1 MEGISKGTLRSSFFY
16 SQNLAGLHKL
26 YYSVFRLEV
35 CVMEHRLPYYMAYPM
50 PMQYDDER
58 MERRDFEYMKSMYPM
73 TVKRLLPYIE
83 EECDR
88 MSYEG
93 SMIYDEY
100 PDQLQMYLMC
110 SRIYDRVRKEKP
122 KDDMEMEMQ
131 VSRNDDQLRDLIQI
145 LLFQELFRRRSRHR
159 RNRRRF
165 Y

>member
-1 MEGISKGTLRSSFFY
+1 MY

-35 CVMEHRLPYYMAYPM
+35 CVMDQHLPYYMAYPM
-50 PMQYDDER
+50 PLVYDDER

-73 TVKRLLPYIE
+73 TVKRLLPYVE

-100 PDQLQMYLMC
+100 PDQLQIYMMC
-110 SRIYDRVRKEKP
+110 NRIYDRARKQNS
-122 KDDMEMEMQ
+122 KDDSEMEMQ

-145 LLFQELFRRRSRHR
+145 LVFQELFRRRTRHR

>member
-1 MEGISKGTLRSSFFY
+1 
-16 SQNLAGLHKL
+16 
-26 YYSVFRLEV
+26 
-35 CVMEHRLPYYMAYPM
+35 MEHRLPYYMAYPM

-73 TVKRLLPYIE
+73 TVKRLLPFVE

-100 PDQLQMYLMC
+100 PDQLQMYLMRN
-110 SRIYDRVRKEKP
+110 RIYDRAIRENRG
-122 KDDMEMEMQ
+122 DSLGMEMQ
-131 VSRNDDQLRDLIQI
+131 VSGNDDQLKDLIQI

>member
-1 MEGISKGTLRSSFFY
+1 M
-16 SQNLAGLHKL
+16 

-35 CVMEHRLPYYMAYPM
+35 CVMDYRMPYYMAYPM
-50 PMQYDDER
+50 PLQYDDER
-58 MERRDFEYMKSMYPM
+58 MERRDFEYMKSMYPL
-73 TVKRLLPYIE
+73 TVKRLLPFVE

-100 PDQLQMYLMC
+100 PDQLQIRMMC
-110 SRIYDRVRKEKP
+110 NRIYNRAKETKP
-122 KDDMEMEMQ
+122 KNDLEMEMQ

-145 LLFQELFRRRSRHR
+145 LLFQELFRRRTNHR
-159 RNRRRF
+159 RQRRRF

>member
-1 MEGISKGTLRSSFFY
+1 
-16 SQNLAGLHKL
+16 
-26 YYSVFRLEV
+26 
-35 CVMEHRLPYYMAYPM
+35 MEHRLPYYMAYPM

-58 MERRDFEYMKSMYPM
+58 MERRDFEYMKSMYPLA
-73 TVKRLLPYIE
+73 VKRLLPYVE

-100 PDQLQMYLMC
+100 PDQLQMYLMRN
-110 SRIYDRVRKEKP
+110 RIYDRAIRENRG
-122 KDDMEMEMQ
+122 DSLELEMQ

-145 LLFQELFRRRSRHR
+145 LLFQELFRRRTRHR

>member
-1 MEGISKGTLRSSFFY
+1 
-16 SQNLAGLHKL
+16 
-26 YYSVFRLEV
+26 
-35 CVMEHRLPYYMAYPM
+35 MEHRLPYYMAYPM

-73 TVKRLLPYIE
+73 TVKRLLPYVE

-100 PDQLQMYLMC
+100 PDQLQMYLMRN
-110 SRIYDRVRKEKP
+110 RIYDRAMRENRT
-122 KDDMEMEMQ
+122 DDMEMQ
-131 VSRNDDQLRDLIQI
+131 VSRNDEQLRDLIQI

>member
-1 MEGISKGTLRSSFFY
+1 MD
-16 SQNLAGLHKL
+16 
-26 YYSVFRLEV
+26 
-35 CVMEHRLPYYMAYPM
+35 HRLPYYMAYPM
-50 PMQYDDER
+50 TLVYDDER
-58 MERRDFEYMKSMYPM
+58 IERRDYEYMKSMYPM
-73 TVKRLLPYIE
+73 TVKRILPFVE

-100 PDQLQMYLMC
+100 PDQLQIRLMC
-110 SRIYDRVRKEKP
+110 NRIYDRANRQRP
-122 KDDMEMEMQ
+122 KDDFEMEMQ

-145 LLFQELFRRRSRHR
+145 LLFQELFRRRTRHR

>member
-1 MEGISKGTLRSSFFY
+1 MY

-35 CVMEHRLPYYMAYPM
+35 CVMDHRLPYYMAYPM
-50 PMQYDDER
+50 PLVYDDER

-73 TVKRLLPYIE
+73 TVKRLLPYVE

-100 PDQLQMYLMC
+100 PDQLQIYMMC
-110 SRIYDRVRKEKP
+110 NRIYDRARKQNSN
-122 KDDMEMEMQ
+122 DDSEMEMQ

-145 LLFQELFRRRSRHR
+145 LVFQELFRRRTRHR

>member
-1 MEGISKGTLRSSFFY
+1 MD
-16 SQNLAGLHKL
+16 
-26 YYSVFRLEV
+26 
-35 CVMEHRLPYYMAYPM
+35 HRLPYYMAYPM
-50 PMQYDDER
+50 PLVYDDER
-58 MERRDFEYMKSMYPM
+58 IERRDYEYMKSMYPM
-73 TVKRLLPYIE
+73 TVKRILPFVE

-100 PDQLQMYLMC
+100 PDQLQIRLMC
-110 SRIYDRVRKEKP
+110 NRIYDRANRQRP
-122 KDDMEMEMQ
+122 KDDFEMEMQ

-145 LLFQELFRRRSRHR
+145 LLFQELFRRRTRHR

>member
-1 MEGISKGTLRSSFFY
+1 
-16 SQNLAGLHKL
+16 
-26 YYSVFRLEV
+26 
-35 CVMEHRLPYYMAYPM
+35 MEHRLPYYMAYPM

-73 TVKRLLPYIE
+73 TVKRLLPYVE

-100 PDQLQMYLMC
+100 PDQLQMYLMRN
-110 SRIYDRVRKEKP
+110 RIYDRAIRENRG
-122 KDDMEMEMQ
+122 DSLGMEMQ
-131 VSRNDDQLRDLIQI
+131 VSRNDDQLKDMIQI

>member
-1 MEGISKGTLRSSFFY
+1 
-16 SQNLAGLHKL
+16 
-26 YYSVFRLEV
+26 
-35 CVMEHRLPYYMAYPM
+35 MEHRLPYYMAYPM

-58 MERRDFEYMKSMYPM
+58 MERRDFEYMKSMYPLE
-73 TVKRLLPYIE
+73 VKRILPFVE

-93 SMIYDEY
+93 SVIYDEY

-110 SRIYDRVRKEKP
+110 SRIYDRVKREQAKASV
-122 KDDMEMEMQ
+122 EMQ
-131 VSRNDDQLRDLIQI
+131 VSRNDDQIRDLIQI
-145 LLFQELFRRRSRHR
+145 LLYQELFRRRTRHR